1 MQYALIL
8 KKWSNLLINSFTT
21 NTQNQEE
28 RVIVNFFK
36 MTKIY
41 IFSYRKNIDQNSKSY
56 LEIEPS

>member
-36 MTKIY
+36 MMKIY
-41 IFSYRKNIDQNSKSY
+41 IFSHRKNIDQNSKSY